1 MKKNKKRLNRRI
13 NPEKSN
19 KMIFAVSGGL
29 LILFMILFI
38 TSIGNDSIRDK
49 SELYKST
56 LSYIK
61 NIEGITDVESIPET
75 NSVNISY
82 DPDPNSR
89 SMIDY
94 KKMAVFAGVKL
105 SNKLKGEKI
114 TFQLIRKNKKKIE
127 LTFVVQDGRVVSKI
141 LSE

>member
-1 MKKNKKRLNRRI
+1 MKKKNKRLNRKI

-19 KMIFAVSGGL
+19 KMILAVSGGL
-29 LILFMILFI
+29 LILFAALFI
-38 TSIGNDSIRDK
+38 TSIGSDSISDK
-49 SELYKST
+49 SELYKNT

-75 NSVNISY
+75 NSVKIFY

-94 KKMAVFAGVKL
+94 KKMAIFAGVKL

-114 TFQLIRKNKKKIE
+114 TFQLIRKQNKNTE
-127 LTFVVQDGRVVSKI
+127 LIFAVQDGKVISRI

>member
-1 MKKNKKRLNRRI
+1 MKKKKKRLNRRI

-19 KMIFAVSGGL
+19 KMILAVSGGL
-29 LILFMILFI
+29 LILFVTLFI
-38 TSIGNDSIRDK
+38 TSIGNDSIRDRK
-49 SELYKST
+49 TLYKNT
-56 LSYIK
+56 LSYIN

-75 NSVNISY
+75 NSVKIFY

-114 TFQLIRKNKKKIE
+114 TFQLIKKISKKVK
-127 LTFVVQDGRVVSKI
+127 LTFAVQDGKVVSRI
-141 LSE
+141 LPE

>member
-1 MKKNKKRLNRRI
+1 MRKNKKRLNRRI

-19 KMIFAVSGGL
+19 KMIWAVSSGL
-29 LILFMILFI
+29 LILFVTLFI
-38 TSIGNDSIRDK
+38 TSIGTDSISDK
-49 SELYKST
+49 TELYKNT
-56 LSYIK
+56 LSYINK
-61 NIEGITDVESIPET
+61 IEGITDVESIPEI
-75 NSVNISY
+75 NSVKIFY

-114 TFQLIRKNKKKIE
+114 TFQLIRKLEKKVE
-127 LTFVVQDGRVVSKI
+127 LTFSVQDGKVVSKI
-141 LSE
+141 LPE

>member
-1 MKKNKKRLNRRI
+1 MKKKKKRLNRRI

-19 KMIFAVSGGL
+19 KMILAVSGGL
-29 LILFMILFI
+29 LILFVTLFI
-38 TSIGNDSIRDK
+38 TSIGNDSISDRK
-49 SELYKST
+49 TLYKNT
-56 LSYIK
+56 LSYIN

-75 NSVNISY
+75 NSVKIFY

-114 TFQLIRKNKKKIE
+114 TFQLIKKISKKVK
-127 LTFVVQDGRVVSKI
+127 LTFAVQDGKVVSRI

>member
-19 KMIFAVSGGL
+19 KMILAVSGGL
-29 LILFMILFI
+29 LILFVTLFI
-38 TSIGNDSIRDK
+38 TSIGNDSVIDRK
-49 SELYKST
+49 TLYKNT
-56 LSYIK
+56 LSYIN

-75 NSVNISY
+75 NSVKIFY

-94 KKMAVFAGVKL
+94 KKMAVFGGVKL

-114 TFQLIRKNKKKIE
+114 TFQLIKKTSKKVK
-127 LTFVVQDGRVVSKI
+127 LTFSVQDGKVVSRI
-141 LSE
+141 LPE

>member
-1 MKKNKKRLNRRI
+1 MKKKKKRLNRRI

-19 KMIFAVSGGL
+19 KMILAVSGGL
-29 LILFMILFI
+29 LILFVTLFI
-38 TSIGNDSIRDK
+38 TSIGNDSISDRK
-49 SELYKST
+49 TLYKNT
-56 LSYIK
+56 LSYIN

-75 NSVNISY
+75 NSVKIFY

-114 TFQLIRKNKKKIE
+114 TFQLIKKISKKVK
-127 LTFVVQDGRVVSKI
+127 LTFAVQDGKVVSRI
-141 LSE
+141 LPE

>member
-29 LILFMILFI
+29 LILFVTLFI
-38 TSIGNDSIRDK
+38 TSIGNDSVSDRK
-49 SELYKST
+49 TLYKNT
-56 LSYIK
+56 LSYIN

-75 NSVNISY
+75 NSVKIFY

-114 TFQLIRKNKKKIE
+114 TFQLIKKISKKVK
-127 LTFVVQDGRVVSKI
+127 LTFAVQDGKVVSRI
-141 LSE
+141 LPE